1 MKTVQVPKA
10 GGELQLVNREIPA
23 PQADW
28 VRIRVHAC
36 GVCHSDMMV
45 KEGYWPGLQYPRV
58 PGHEV
63 AGVIDELGANAW
75 ASAGMEGIV
84 EYVRHAGTA
93 I

>member
-10 GGELQLVNREIPA
+10 GGELQLVNSEIPA
-23 PQADW
+23 PPPDW

-63 AGVIDELGANAW
+63 AGVIDELGANVTTW
-75 ASAGMEGIV
+75 KKGQRVGV
-84 EYVRHAGTA
+84 GW
-93 I
+93 